1 MKLVNVKFN
10 FFVLAASIGGQMGV
24 FLGASVLTLSELME
38 VMFMSLVVLCKKIV
52 RPRRLAPITVGE
64 VEKQR

>member
-1 MKLVNVKFN
+1 
-10 FFVLAASIGGQMGV
+10 MGI

-38 VMFMSLVVLCKKIV
+38 VMFMSIVVLCKKIV
-52 RPRRLAPITVGE
+52 RPRRLAPITVVE